1 MYNIRHWIL
10 DFNILRIW
18 QIYLEEKMYKNFF
31 KRVFDFFLSLIAV
44 LILSPI
50 LLLLTVVG
58 AVKMGGNPFFTQER
72 PGKDGKIFKLV
83 KFKSMN
89 NKKDENGELL
99 SDEERLT
106 DYGKFIRNTS
116 LDELP
121 ELINILKGDM
131 AIVGP
136 RPLLVRYLTR
146 YTKTQARRHEVR
158 PGLTGLAQVNGRN
171 AISWEEK
178 FKYDVEYVDHVS
190 FFLDTKIMIKTAL
203 KVIKRDGISS
213 ENSATMEEFM
223 GQQENNEF

>member
-1 MYNIRHWIL
+1 MYR
-10 DFNILRIW
+10 
-18 QIYLEEKMYKNFF
+18 NFF
-31 KRVFDFFLSLIAV
+31 KRIFDFLLSLTAFLLLFPV
-44 LILSPI
+44 
-50 LLLLTVVG
+50 LLLLVAAGT
-58 AVKMGGNPFFTQER
+58 VKMGGNPFFVQER

-89 NKKDENGELL
+89 NKKDENGNLL
-99 SDEERLT
+99 PDETRLT
-106 DYGKFIRNTS
+106 SYGKFIRNTS

-146 YTKTQARRHEVR
+146 YNKTQARRHEVR

-178 FKYDVEYVDHVS
+178 FNYDVEYVDNVS
-190 FFLDTKIMIKTAL
+190 FLLDFKIICKTVLKIIK
-203 KVIKRDGISS
+203 KDGISS
-213 ENSATMEEFM
+213 EISATMEEFM
-223 GQQENNEF
+223 GQTEESNEN